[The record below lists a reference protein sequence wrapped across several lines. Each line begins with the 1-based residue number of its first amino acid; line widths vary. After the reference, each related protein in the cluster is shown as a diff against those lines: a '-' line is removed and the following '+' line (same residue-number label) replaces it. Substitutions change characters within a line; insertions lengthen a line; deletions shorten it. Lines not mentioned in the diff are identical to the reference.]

1 MRGRKSRRYRQ
12 GIIRP
17 QVRFGRI
24 RFKRYIV
31 GERGIRDSV
40 RVKADQEYVCV
51 QAVQEHAAAQTVQE
65 HVRVQAIQAC
75 AAVKACQECAAVKA
89 AEEHAAVD
97 ELQCRAFQAVQ
108 EYIVVKTIRGYD
120 FADVIY
126 QYAVGMVRECAS
138 IGAVVGDRDRNV
150 LGRGSDGSERADLR
164 II

>member
-1 MRGRKSRRYRQ
+1 MLFRSCLRPGRPGTR
-12 GIIRP
+12 
-17 QVRFGRI
+17 
-24 RFKRYIV
+24 
-31 GERGIRDSV
+31 
-40 RVKADQEYVCV
+40 
-51 QAVQEHAAAQTVQE
+51 AAQTVQE

>member
-1 MRGRKSRRYRQ
+1 MY
-12 GIIRP
+12 RP
-17 QVRFGRI
+17 QVRFGRL

-65 HVRVQAIQAC
+65 HVLVQAIQAC

-89 AEEHAAVD
+89 AEEHAAVNK
-97 ELQCRAFQAVQ
+97 LQCRAFQK
-108 EYIVVKTIRGYD
+108 YIVVKTIRGYD
-120 FADVIY
+120 FAYVIY